1 MAKTV
6 NVDID
11 EKGTISVDII
21 GGIDGS
27 CKAIA
32 DGCQEARVLSEPESE
47 HSSYRKVS
55 EESSIRLSLWDVA
68 LASDALQIGVWLW
81 LNKRLA

>member
-11 EKGTISVDII
+11 EQGNISVDII

-27 CKAIA
+27 CKAVA
-32 DGCQEARVLSEPESE
+32 AAFKKLGKVTKDVKKPE
-47 HSSYRKVS
+47 YYNNP
-55 EESSIRLSLWDVA
+55 
-68 LASDALQIGVWLW
+68 
-81 LNKRLA
+81 NKSTVRTGS

>member
-11 EKGTISVDII
+11 GEGNLSVDII
-21 GGIDGS
+21 GGVDSS

-32 DGCQEARVLSEPESE
+32 DAFKKIGKVTKDVKKPEYYSNP
-47 HSSYRKVS
+47 
-55 EESSIRLSLWDVA
+55 
-68 LASDALQIGVWLW
+68 
-81 LNKRLA
+81 NKNKIVTRG

>member
-11 EKGTISVDII
+11 EKGNISVDII

-32 DGCQEARVLSEPESE
+32 DAFKKLGKVTKDVKKPEY
-47 HSSYRKVS
+47 YRAPNQNTISQGK
-55 EESSIRLSLWDVA
+55 
-68 LASDALQIGVWLW
+68 
-81 LNKRLA
+81 

>member
-11 EKGTISVDII
+11 ENGDVSVDII

-27 CKAIA
+27 CKAVA
-32 DGCQEARVLSEPESE
+32 EAFKKLGRVTKDVKKPEF
-47 HSSYRKVS
+47 YKQPNQNR
-55 EESSIRLSLWDVA
+55 INTGR
-68 LASDALQIGVWLW
+68 
-81 LNKRLA
+81 

>member
-1 MAKTV
+1 MSKTV

-11 EKGTISVDII
+11 SEGNLSVDII

-32 DGCQEARVLSEPESE
+32 DAFKKIGKVTKDVKKPE
-47 HSSYRKVS
+47 YYKQPNQNKVQTG
-55 EESSIRLSLWDVA
+55 R
-68 LASDALQIGVWLW
+68 
-81 LNKRLA
+81 

>member
-11 EKGTISVDII
+11 EDGNISVDII
-21 GGIDGS
+21 GGLDSS

-32 DGCQEARVLSEPESE
+32 DAFKKVGKVTKDVKKPEF
-47 HSSYRKVS
+47 YKQPNQNR
-55 EESSIRLSLWDVA
+55 IQTGR
-68 LASDALQIGVWLW
+68 
-81 LNKRLA
+81 

>member
-11 EKGTISVDII
+11 SEGNLSVDII
-21 GGIDGS
+21 GGVDGS

-32 DGCQEARVLSEPESE
+32 DAFKKIGKVTKDVKKAEF
-47 HSSYRKVS
+47 YRTPN
-55 EESSIRLSLWDVA
+55 
-68 LASDALQIGVWLW
+68 Q
-81 LNKRLA
+81 NKLTQGK

>member
-1 MAKTV
+1 VSKTV

-11 EKGTISVDII
+11 SEGNLSVDII

-32 DGCQEARVLSEPESE
+32 DAFKKIGKVTKDVKKPE
-47 HSSYRKVS
+47 YYKQPNQNKVQTG
-55 EESSIRLSLWDVA
+55 R
-68 LASDALQIGVWLW
+68 
-81 LNKRLA
+81 

>member
-11 EKGTISVDII
+11 EDGNLSVDIL

-27 CKAIA
+27 CKAI
-32 DGCQEARVLSEPESE
+32 
-47 HSSYRKVS
+47 
-55 EESSIRLSLWDVA
+55 
-68 LASDALQIGVWLW
+68 SDAFKKMGKVTKDVKKPEFY
-81 LNKRLA
+81 NKPNQNTVRTGR

>member
-11 EKGTISVDII
+11 EEGNVSVDIL
-21 GGIDGS
+21 GGVDSS

-32 DGCQEARVLSEPESE
+32 DAFKKIGKVTKDVHKPEF
-47 HSSYRKVS
+47 YK
-55 EESSIRLSLWDVA
+55 
-68 LASDALQIGVWLW
+68 QPNQNK
-81 LNKRLA
+81 LNQGR